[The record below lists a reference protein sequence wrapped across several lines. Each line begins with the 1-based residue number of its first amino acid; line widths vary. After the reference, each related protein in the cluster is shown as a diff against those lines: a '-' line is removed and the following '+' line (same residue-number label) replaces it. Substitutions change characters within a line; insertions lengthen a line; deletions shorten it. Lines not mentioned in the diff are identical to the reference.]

1 MKGLLDSIKN
11 PVWRAFAWRVY
22 NNFIAF
28 ILPVVAGAII
38 TYFDNNDLPIAI
50 SSFANVDLWNCVLG
64 SVVITL
70 LGSVTSGIWK
80 AARVEE
86 EIKMD
91 INDEG

>member
-1 MKGLLDSIKN
+1 MKELLDSIKN

-28 ILPVVAGAII
+28 ILPVIAGAII
-38 TYFDNNDLPIAI
+38 AYFDNNDLPIAI
-50 SSFANVDLWNCVLG
+50 SSFANLELWNYVLG

-80 AARVEE
+80 ASRVEE
-86 EIKMD
+86 EIELS
-91 INDEG
+91 DEG